1 MSIHQL
7 NFNGDTLLDVTLERI
22 RAFEP
27 KEGYFLAFS
36 GGKDSVVIKALADMA
51 GVKYDAHYQLT
62 SVDPPELV
70 QFVKSHKDVHID
82 CNRYPDN
89 YKNEKLRGKQ
99 ITMWNLIPEKGM
111 PPTRIVRYCC
121 KELKE
126 SAGHDRFVMT
136 GVRKAESV
144 KRSLRG
150 GLELAE
156 KKSHRMTNYDP
167 DNPTPEMFYHCQMWA
182 RKVLNP
188 IIDWTTDEVWE
199 FIHEYNIHYCKLYDE
214 GFTRLGCIGCPMAG
228 KRGREEEFKRYPK
241 FKQAYIRAFDR
252 MIQKQIEGG
261 DNAFPEQGRTL
272 ENLDNQI
279 SEDGALSST
288 TQNSYFENGANDTAD
303 CYKSGGG
310 GIETPQGKKYTT
322 GGYEYVYS
330 GEELYEVWMKGK

>member
-70 QFVKSHKDVHID
+70 QFVKSHKDVIID
-82 CNRYPDN
+82 KQRYPDN

-111 PPTRIVRYCC
+111 PPTRIARYCC
-121 KELKE
+121 KYLKE

-199 FIHEYNIHYCKLYDE
+199 FIHEYNVPYCKLYDE

-228 KRGREEEFKRYPK
+228 KHREEEFKRYPK

-252 MIQKQIEGG
+252 MIQKQVEGG
-261 DNAFPEQGRTL
+261 VRE
-272 ENLDNQI
+272 
-279 SEDGALSST
+279 
-288 TQNSYFENGANDTAD
+288 TAD
-303 CYKSGGG
+303 RGQRSSRDSSEEG
-310 GIETPQGKKYTT
+310 ERWNSNST
-322 GGYEYVYS
+322 GQEVYEWW
-330 GEELYEVWMKGK
+330 L